1 MLICIFNKN
10 LKQPFLDASPLFN
23 AFLIRKLRGEVF
35 NGDCA
40 FSAGNNMRVTIIS
53 EGAVN
58 NRYHLQGVVRSVHCI
73 FDKLVLCKAGEP
85 NCVDS
90 PAVCYMV
97 CCQVYVSSSSWSSA
111 L

>member
-1 MLICIFNKN
+1 MLICIFNEN

-35 NGDCA
+35 NGDGA

-53 EGAVN
+53 EGADN
-58 NRYHLQGVVRSVHCI
+58 NRYHLQSVVRSVHCI

-85 NCVDS
+85 MLVDS
-90 PAVCYMV
+90 PTIYYMV
-97 CCQVYVSSSSWSSA
+97 CCQV
-111 L
+111 